1 MKKLIAIA
9 LGVTLI
15 ALAPAAMAGDPQT
28 TCQPTQTLSADCG
41 QGGCDESLAIGER
54 IWFSYGRNFWNIDA
68 RTLTPPTIE
77 QFKYHKLYS
86 TVFET
91 NLDAV
96 TCDCFVAH
104 LDIGAGRIDH
114 GDFLFSALGEEDR
127 RGGGSLTPIFDG
139 DVKSDNLFY
148 VTADVGYRL
157 LCTGCG
163 NCEGGCK
170 VTVDALV
177 GYQYW
182 RERDVASNL
191 ALAFPPFTQINGL
204 TFDLVTKRDNFR
216 AGVRA
221 AADIGCHTAINT
233 RLMFVPWAEHEVELK
248 QIFNG
253 TLISTTSARGWGG
266 FGVMWDVAG
275 SYRITENLSAE
286 VGYQLWF
293 EEIDHGDTLKAN
305 GTLNSRFQGGELS
318 SFRHGALIGVSYRF

>member
-1 MKKLIAIA
+1 MKKLFAIA
-9 LGVTLI
+9 LAA
-15 ALAPAAMAGDPQT
+15 ALSALSGTAMAGDPQT
-28 TCQPTQTLSADCG
+28 TCQPTQTLAADCG
-41 QGGCDESLAIGER
+41 QDGCEPSLTIGER
-54 IWFSYGRNFWNIDA
+54 IWFSYGRNFWNINDVHS
-68 RTLTPPTIE
+68 TPPPVE

-91 NLDAV
+91 NFDAV

-104 LDIGAGRIDH
+104 LDIGAGSIEH
-114 GDFLFSALGEEDR
+114 GKFLFSQARGPNEEF
-127 RGGGSLTPIFDG
+127 LTPILNG

-157 LCTGCG
+157 LCTGCA

-191 ALAFPPFTQINGL
+191 TLAAPPFAQLNGF

-248 QIFNG
+248 EIING
-253 TLISTTSARGWGG
+253 RVGEVVSARGWGG
-266 FGVMWDVAG
+266 FGVMWDVAA
-275 SYRITENLSAE
+275 SYRITCNLSAE

-293 EEIDHGDTLKAN
+293 EEIDHGDTLKVN
-305 GTLNSRFQGGELS
+305 GTLFSGAQGGELS
-318 SFRHGALIGVSYRF
+318 SFRHGALIGISYRF